1 VPNRS
6 AASAAVHCHWLRC
19 GQSCKAA
26 STCGEGITQGA
37 TPDATLANHSPPA
50 LDAATGGEREDMSD
64 RKPGVFN
71 QSFAEY
77 YDRYLVPMQF
87 APYARILADR
97 AKALAPARVLE
108 TAAGTGIVTQQLAS
122 RLPAGVA
129 ITATDLNQ
137 PMIDHARAKP
147 GMADVI
153 WRQADAMNLPFP
165 DGSFDL
171 IVCQFGVM
179 FFPDKRAAFREAS
192 RALCPRG
199 TFLFNVWNDYGAMA
213 DAPIAI
219 AADVAAAMLERE
231 PLSLLSPP
239 YHDEDTIRAD
249 LAAAGFGVVRVEP
262 ISQPAHAASARDAA
276 VITVQGSMIR
286 AAIEA
291 VDPGRLD
298 EATDAVERALL
309 ARFGAGPIEGTMS
322 ALIVTAEKPPA

>member
-1 VPNRS
+1 MRS
-6 AASAAVHCHWLRC
+6 
-19 GQSCKAA
+19 
-26 STCGEGITQGA
+26 GEG
-37 TPDATLANHSPPA
+37 S
-50 LDAATGGEREDMSD
+50 EDMSD
-64 RKPGVFN
+64 SKQGVFTE
-71 QSFAEY
+71 SFAEN

-97 AKALAPARVLE
+97 AKALAPTRVLE
-108 TAAGTGIVTQQLAS
+108 TAAGTGIVTQELVS
-122 RLPAGVA
+122 RLPSGVV

-179 FFPDKRAAFREAS
+179 FFPDKRGAFREAS
-192 RALCPRG
+192 RVLRPRG
-199 TFLFNVWNDYGAMA
+199 RFLFDVWNDYRAMA

-219 AADVAAAMLERE
+219 AAGVAGAMLERE

-239 YHDEDTIRAD
+239 YHDEDTIRED
-249 LAAAGFGVVRVEP
+249 LAAAGFGVVQVER

-276 VITVQGSMIR
+276 VVTVHGSMIR
-286 AAIEA
+286 TAIEA
-291 VDPGRLD
+291 VDPGRLN
-298 EATDAVERALL
+298 EATDAVERVIL
-309 ARFGAGPIEGTMS
+309 ARFGAGPIEGTTN
-322 ALIVTAEKPPA
+322 ALIVTADKPPA